1 MKVNGKTIPREA
13 VEHELNRLVRFY
25 AQHGMTEAQVRAQL
39 PILKKKAEEQAI
51 GTALLFAEAEILDI
65 PVSDDEVE
73 DSLRRMTEEAGGPAK
88 LRSILEK
95 QGQNVQQLRAEIRRG
110 KRVDKL
116 VEKVTADTPEPTDRE
131 AEAFFAAHR
140 GEFGT
145 AEQVRAQHILVTP
158 KSASPEDDLAAIAKI
173 REIRER
179 ILAGSDFS
187 TEAAAHSDCPSGK
200 SAGGSLG
207 WFSRGMMVKEF
218 DEAAFKMKVGEL
230 SDVVK
235 TQFGY
240 HVIYKNDAQP
250 ESVPDFSDVR
260 ERVKDI
266 LRHQRR
272 GEALAAHVADLRAKA
287 VIEP

>member
-1 MKVNGKTIPREA
+1 MKVNGHEIPRQA

-25 AQHGMTEAQVRAQL
+25 AGHGMPEDRIRAQL
-39 PILKKKAEEQAI
+39 PLLKKRAEEQAV
-51 GTALLFAEAEILDI
+51 GTALLFAEAAMLDI
-65 PVSDDEVE
+65 PVSDGEV
-73 DSLRRMTEEAGGPAK
+73 DASLKRMADEAGGADK
-88 LRSILEK
+88 LRAILDK
-95 QGQNVQQLRAEIRRG
+95 QGQNVQQLREEIRRG
-110 KRVDKL
+110 RRVDKL

-131 AEAFFAAHR
+131 AEDFFEAHR
-140 GEFGT
+140 TEFGQ
-145 AEQVRAQHILVTP
+145 AEQVRAQHILVSP
-158 KSASPEDDLAAIAKI
+158 KSGSPEDDLAARAKI

-200 SAGGSLG
+200 QAGGSLG

-218 DEAAFKMKVGEL
+218 DDAAFSMKIGEL

-250 ESVPDFSDVR
+250 ETVPDFADVR
-260 ERVKDI
+260 DRVKDI

-287 VIEP
+287 TVEP

>member
-250 ESVPDFSDVR
+250 ESVPDFNDVR